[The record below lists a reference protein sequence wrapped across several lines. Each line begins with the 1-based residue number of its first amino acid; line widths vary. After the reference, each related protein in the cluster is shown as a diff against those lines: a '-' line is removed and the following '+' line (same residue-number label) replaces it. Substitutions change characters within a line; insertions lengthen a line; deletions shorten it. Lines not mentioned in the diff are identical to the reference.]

1 MKYLNYLLFKLF
13 RARNF
18 FSTVLMR
25 VVLRVGDNVSFH
37 AIPVLELYSRDS
49 LYIADGTLINSS
61 NIFYHLSMHSRCKF
75 IANTK
80 ESKILIGA
88 NSRLHGVCIN
98 ARVKVEIGSNVLIAA
113 NVSIVDSNG
122 HEVSL
127 LDPLSRVFT
136 KGDASP
142 VKICDGVWVGANSI
156 ILPGVTLGEGSVVA
170 AGSIVSRSVPKN
182 VLVAGVPA
190 RIIKEINRR

>member
-1 MKYLNYLLFKLF
+1 MKYLNYIFFKYF

-18 FSTVLMR
+18 CSTVVMR
-25 VVLRVGDNVSFH
+25 LFLRVGDKVLFH
-37 AIPVLELYSRDS
+37 GIPVFELYSRDS
-49 LYIADGTLINSS
+49 LYVGDGTMINSS

-75 IANTK
+75 VANTK

-98 ARVKVEIGSNVLIAA
+98 AREMVEIGSNVLIAA

-127 LDPLSRVFT
+127 PDPLKRIFT
-136 KGDASP
+136 RGETSP

-156 ILPGVTLGEGSVVA
+156 ILPGVTIGEGSVVA
-170 AGSIVSRSVPKN
+170 AGSVVSKSVPSN

-190 RIIKEINRR
+190 KIIREINH

>member
-1 MKYLNYLLFKLF
+1 MRLF
-13 RARNF
+13 
-18 FSTVLMR
+18 
-25 VVLRVGDNVSFH
+25 LRVGDKVLFH
-37 AIPVLELYSRDS
+37 GIPVFELYSRDS
-49 LYIADGTLINSS
+49 LYVGDGTMINSS

-75 IANTK
+75 VANTK

-98 ARVKVEIGSNVLIAA
+98 AREMVEIGSNVLIAA

-127 LDPLSRVFT
+127 PDPLKRIFT
-136 KGDASP
+136 RGETSP

-156 ILPGVTLGEGSVVA
+156 ILPGVTIGEGSVVA
-170 AGSIVSRSVPKN
+170 AGSVVSKSVPSN

-190 RIIKEINRR
+190 KIIREINH